1 VQFQLTT
8 LGISA
13 AGPVPG
19 RWPSGQY
26 LKTHRTGFLIDC
38 GEGIQI
44 ALQRNRIS
52 WSSIDIILISHMH
65 GDHIYGLPGLL
76 TSWALNRRT
85 KPLII
90 IGPAGLSPYLKHVFE
105 YSYTGLPYEVTFVV
119 ADPAT
124 ASELI
129 FADKMLEV
137 TTLPLLHRIPTVG
150 YLVKEKPRPRTM
162 SGAAIEKYAI
172 PYAAIPAI
180 KRGEDF
186 VNEHGDIIPNNLL
199 TFEAPASRSFAYCS
213 DTRPNPTLLP
223 YLQDVDLL
231 FHEATFL
238 QELAEQAELSGHST
252 ARQAAEIAREA
263 GVGQLILGHF
273 SPRYDDLSILLDE
286 AREVFPNSEL
296 AREGRHFRVAYEGRE
311 E

>member
-1 VQFQLTT
+1 MYFQLTT

-13 AGPVPG
+13 AGPIPG

-44 ALQRNRIS
+44 ALQRHGVG
-52 WSSIDIILISHMH
+52 WSSIDIILISHLH

-76 TSWALNRRT
+76 TSWALNQRT
-85 KPLII
+85 KPLTII
-90 IGPAGLSPYLKHVFE
+90 SPRGLSPYLKHVFE
-105 YSYTGLPYEVTFVV
+105 YSYTSLSYNVTFVV
-119 ADPAT
+119 ADPA
-124 ASELI
+124 AAPELI
-129 FADKMLEV
+129 FADKVVEV

-172 PYAAIPAI
+172 PHAAIPAI
-180 KRGEDF
+180 KTGENF
-186 VNEHGDIIPNNLL
+186 VTEQGELIPNSLL
-199 TFEAPASRSFAYCS
+199 TFDAPASRSFAYCS

-223 YLQDVDLL
+223 YLEKVDLL

-252 ARQAAEIAREA
+252 AREAAEVAREA

-273 SPRYDDLSILLDE
+273 SPRYDDLSLLLDE

-296 AREGRHFRVAYEGRE
+296 AREGRHFTVAYERRE
-311 E
+311 K